1 MDELLVPVLV
11 GLIVIMLGIMN
22 LTGNTSLLHSY
33 HRKRVSEEDRIPFGR
48 MVGIGT
54 ILVGL
59 SVIIKASLQFASAK
73 VDNTVLDTI
82 GTVCLAAGLVIG
94 LAIII
99 YAMFKYN
106 KSIF

>member
-11 GLIVIMLGIMN
+11 GLIAIMLGIIN
-22 LTGNTSLLHSY
+22 LSGNISLLHSY
-33 HRKRVSEEDRIPFGR
+33 HRKRVAEEDRIPFGR

-73 VDNTVLDTI
+73 VDNAVLDTI

-99 YAMFKYN
+99 YAMLKYN
-106 KSIF
+106 KGIF